1 MKFGNYM
8 EGTCHLRGPRKSVDF
23 WGVDRLG
30 GAFASEGG
38 GSRSILSNF

>member
-8 EGTCHLRGPRKSVDF
+8 EGTCHP
-23 WGVDRLG
+23 RLG
-30 GAFASEGG
+30 GAFAREGG